1 MNSIFQNIQLPTFSR
16 SLTDK
21 RAIKAIISVSGKL
34 LLVSAIYFAYKAR
47 VKLDQFNGIEIS
59 DAQIISSDTNST
71 ANSNSPNEKIS
82 AIKTRNI
89 FGIKDEPKKE
99 ANKEIVKKITP
110 LKFRLVGT
118 LITPGVLPI
127 AIIEDSTAKKQDAFE
142 VNEKIFDK
150 AILKEVF
157 PEKVLLD
164 RDGTIETL
172 ELQEG
177 LPKASDG
184 ESNIQASDGT
194 FTVPEDEITQ
204 ALANLPVLLSQAR
217 AVPYFRNGQSIGMRL
232 YAIKAGSLYE
242 KLGLKNS
249 DIIKEINGSVVNDPT
264 KALKLFEDL
273 KSQRQIKVQVEREGQ
288 DVPLQYQVR

>member
-1 MNSIFQNIQLPTFSR
+1 MTSKLKQIQLQLPALS
-16 SLTDK
+16 DK
-21 RAIKAIISVSGKL
+21 RVIKAFISILGKV
-34 LLVSAIYFAYKAR
+34 LLVVSIYLAYKSR
-47 VKLDQFNGIEIS
+47 IKLDQYNSIEVFRAPILPAS
-59 DAQIISSDTNST
+59 DVNESGVSAQD
-71 ANSNSPNEKIS
+71 KIKV
-82 AIKTRNI
+82 IKSRNI
-89 FGIKDEPKKE
+89 FGVKEETKKEEPKQE
-99 ANKEIVKKITP
+99 VKKVSP

-127 AIIEDSTAKKQDAFE
+127 AIVEDSGGKKQDAFE
-142 VNEKIFDK
+142 VNERVFDK

-157 PEKVLLD
+157 PDKILLD

-172 ELQEG
+172 ELEDG
-177 LPKASDG
+177 APRSSDG
-184 ESNIQASDGT
+184 ESNIQASNGT
-194 FTVPEDEITQ
+194 FTVPEDEVSQ

-249 DIIKEINGSVVNDPT
+249 DIIKQINGSPVNDPT

-273 KSQRQIKVQVEREGQ
+273 KSQRQIGVQVEREGQ
-288 DVPLQYQVR
+288 DVPLQYQIR